1 MYPRWTDERRFRWNR
16 DRAWDMKNFNTGV
29 TEYEIQFK
37 GTAVQILQIIPDRM
51 KEKDVE
57 VKGHDCRF

>member
-1 MYPRWTDERRFRWNR
+1 
-16 DRAWDMKNFNTGV
+16 MKNFNTGV

-37 GTAVQILQIIPDRM
+37 GTTVQILQIIPDRM
-51 KEKDVE
+51 REKDVE